1 MKIVQIRDDLTNIIN
16 LITVC
21 RMALLSE
28 NDQCQLAVA
37 NTLFFDVIKQL
48 QILDENLQ
56 QIQEK

>member
-1 MKIVQIRDDLTNIIN
+1 MKIVHIRDDLTNIIN

-21 RMALLSE
+21 RLALLAE
-28 NDQCQLAVA
+28 NDQSQIAVA
-37 NTLFFDVIKQL
+37 NTLFFDVVKQL